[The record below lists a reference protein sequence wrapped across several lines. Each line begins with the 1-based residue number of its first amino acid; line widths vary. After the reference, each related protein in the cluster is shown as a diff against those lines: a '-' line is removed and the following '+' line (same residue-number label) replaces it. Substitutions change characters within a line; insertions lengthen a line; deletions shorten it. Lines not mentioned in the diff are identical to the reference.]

1 MRTGYDV
8 VSIHSETWLTPGLLL
23 RSIGLVIN
31 NTKTAG
37 MMFLIEKTTTA
48 TRRHAVCSPKQ
59 TSDTSSQINV
69 GGLSRR
75 KLVTKKYAKCW
86 AGQSSLPTA
95 DNFTPALRGE
105 AWKVCEATN
114 DNHGGNLQYMIA
126 TSSYR
131 VSRQSN
137 RSPFIN
143 TQDVTNHYTEKKSLN
158 PLAFSSFH
166 AVV

>member
-1 MRTGYDV
+1 
-8 VSIHSETWLTPGLLL
+8 
-23 RSIGLVIN
+23 
-31 NTKTAG
+31 
-37 MMFLIEKTTTA
+37 MFLIENTTTA
-48 TRRHAVCSPKQ
+48 TRRHAVYRSPKQ

-105 AWKVCEATN
+105 VWQVCEATN
-114 DNHGGNLQYMIA
+114 DNHGSNLQYMIA

-158 PLAFSSFH
+158 PWAFSSFH
-166 AVV
+166 AVVKLHWEQWRLSLSYIVS